1 MRCLTALTFSLVAL
15 TGCSGESDG
24 QTAATAPVTSAT
36 PSASAD
42 ETAPTTAPA
51 GGTDPD
57 GTPSSTS
64 AAPWAGT
71 KQFVQIED
79 ARTSDGRTYLS
90 VRPAQKKAH
99 TQFEAWVIVPG
110 EGPYTEVRMAEDAKV
125 LLSVPLG
132 DGKHASSYSQAE
144 FVSRL
149 TAQPST
155 ARSLLGY
162 DLSFDGEGRVTRLQS
177 LYTRARHPAAGI
189 AHRRTPQRHHAAPAA
204 GRRRAAG
211 AGQAGPAPA
220 QAPRA
225 VCRPW
230 LRPRQLPPPST
241 RARHRPEDRPARTAT
256 RLGPGPCA
264 MGCRVRHRLAP
275 RPSPLTDPLGNPRRH
290 A

>member
-1 MRCLTALTFSLVAL
+1 MRVSHRRAAVRCLTALAFSLVAL
-15 TGCSGESDG
+15 TGCSGEGDG
-24 QTAATAPVTSAT
+24 QAAATAPVTSAT

-42 ETAPTTAPA
+42 ETAPTTAP
-51 GGTDPD
+51 GGVADPD
-57 GTPSSTS
+57 GTSSSTS

-71 KQFVQIED
+71 KQFVQIDD

-132 DGKHASSYSQAE
+132 DEKHASSYSQAE

-149 TAQPST
+149 TAQSSS

-177 LYTRARHPAAGI
+177 LYT
-189 AHRRTPQRHHAAPAA
+189 
-204 GRRRAAG
+204 
-211 AGQAGPAPA
+211 
-220 QAPRA
+220 
-225 VCRPW
+225 
-230 LRPRQLPPPST
+230 S
-241 RARHRPEDRPARTAT
+241 
-256 RLGPGPCA
+256 
-264 MGCRVRHRLAP
+264 
-275 RPSPLTDPLGNPRRH
+275 
-290 A
+290 